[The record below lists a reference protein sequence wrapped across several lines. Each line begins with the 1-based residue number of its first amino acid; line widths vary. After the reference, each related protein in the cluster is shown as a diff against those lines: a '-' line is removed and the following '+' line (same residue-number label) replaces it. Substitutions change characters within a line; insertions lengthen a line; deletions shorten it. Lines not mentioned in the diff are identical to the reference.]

1 MNIYTK
7 DTTVFNNNG
16 LGYLTDSINASVT
29 EILNGEMSLS
39 IEYPM
44 GGALSDYLIEEN
56 IIKANVGNNNY
67 QLFRIKT
74 IDKTSTRIKVYAIHI
89 FYDLIDNFL
98 VDVAPT
104 NLNCQSAVEWILA
117 RTQFANTFTAQ
128 STISTTKSARYVRRN
143 PVEAIMGDIDN
154 SILKNY
160 NAELERDNFN
170 IKLLNR
176 RGADNKVKLIFGKNI
191 REIGITIDNTNVMTR
206 IMPIG
211 YNALIL
217 PELFID
223 SPLIAN
229 YPQPKIKKI
238 QYDDVKY
245 DPNDPQAYQTEEEAY
260 TELRNRVNALYT
272 TYQVDQPT
280 ISVKVNWVELSKV
293 QEYYDKYSA
302 LETVRLGDTITAELY
317 GLNYS
322 TRCIKTVYNILKDT
336 IDQFEIGT
344 FKPTYINTTTAQIN
358 SLADKVEEVNPANI
372 LEQAQNT
379 ATSLITSA
387 MGGYVYKTQNE
398 LFIMDSNDPDTA
410 QQVWR
415 WNLNGLGYSS
425 TGINGTYE
433 TAITGDGKI
442 VADFITVGAMST
454 SRISG
459 LQDILNGITT
469 QMNLNQNDIQFLIPQ
484 VTEIQENGVA
494 KLINTLVTIDDD
506 GIGIAKTGEQMSLKL
521 GYFDA
526 GKMGL
531 QVNRDTEELLGVDN
545 TGVRSENLH
554 VRKYFIMGDNSRYE
568 NYQGGT
574 GCFYIGEEV

>member
-39 IEYPM
+39 MSYPM

-56 IIKANVGNNNY
+56 IIKANVGNDNY

-74 IDKTSTRIKVYAIHI
+74 IDKTSTIIKVYAIHI

-104 NLNCQSAVEWILA
+104 NLSCQSAVEWILA

-143 PVEAIMGDIDN
+143 PIEAIMGDIDN

-176 RGADNKVKLIFGKNI
+176 RGADNKVKLMFAKNI
-191 REIGITIDNTNVMTR
+191 KEISISIDTTNMMTR
-206 IMPIG
+206 IMPMG

-217 PELFID
+217 PELFVD
-223 SPLIAN
+223 SPLIN
-229 YPQPKIKKI
+229 SYPQPKIKKV

-245 DPNDPQAYQTEEEAY
+245 DPNDPQAYHTEEEAY
-260 TELRNRVNALYT
+260 TELRNRANELYSV
-272 TYQVDQPT
+272 YQVDQPT

-293 QEYYDKYSA
+293 KEYYDKYSA

-322 TRCIKTVYNILKDT
+322 TRCIKTVYNILRDT
-336 IDQFEIGT
+336 VDQFEIGT

-358 SLADKVEEVNPANI
+358 NLAGKVEEVNPANI

-398 LFIMDSNDPDTA
+398 LFIMDSDDPDTA

-442 VADFITVGAMST
+442 VADFITAGAMST
-454 SRISG
+454 ARVSG

-484 VTEIQENGVA
+484 VADIQENGVSQ
-494 KLINTLVTIDDD
+494 LTNLLVTINNN
-506 GIGIAKTGEQMSLKL
+506 GIGIDKTGEQMALML
-521 GYFDA
+521 GYFSE
-526 GKMGL
+526 GNMGL

-554 VRKYFIMGDNSRYE
+554 VRKFFIMGDNSRYE

-574 GCFYIGEEV
+574 GCFFVGEE

>member
-117 RTQFANTFTAQ
+117 RTQFANTFIAQ
-128 STISTTKSARYVRRN
+128 STISTTNSARYVRRN

-191 REIGITIDNTNVMTR
+191 REIGITVDNTNVMTR

-245 DPNDPQAYQTEEEAY
+245 DPNDPEAYQTEEEAY

-302 LETVRLGDTITAELY
+302 LETVRIGDTITAELY

-358 SLADKVEEVNPANI
+358 NLADKVEEVNPANI
-372 LEQAQNT
+372 LEQAQST

-454 SRISG
+454 SRILG

-494 KLINTLVTIDDD
+494 KLINTLVTINDD
-506 GIGIAKTGEQMSLKL
+506 GIGIEKTGEQMSLKL
-521 GYFDA
+521 GYFDE

-568 NYQGGT
+568 DYQGGT